1 MTYLGSEHF
10 AGTPYGKL
18 YAGPEHTPAP
28 AGDSHVSR

>member
-1 MTYLGSEHF
+1 MTYLGEHF

-18 YAGPEHTPAP
+18 YAEHTPDP